1 MVLLLHILREEMLN
15 HQTHHPEMP
24 SLFNPYILI
33 TFEGF
38 LIYQKDFLLILSLDL
53 LYLIYVRMNIF
64 AILLYQTVHCH
75 FSAASSTANL
85 LNVLVIE

>member
-1 MVLLLHILREEMLN
+1 MVFIVAYIERKMLN

-38 LIYQKDFLLILSLDL
+38 FNLSERFLLILSLDL